1 MGLTSR
7 LIGFLLSSS
16 KQSANT
22 SVVYRTVVPLVAGL
36 PAEAGEHANKLLAHH
51 LSSSRIEADADGVP
65 FANPSRGLN
74 FASFAAL
81 FPSTERSFE
90 ACLFRLGRALFD
102 PIDLRLA
109 DPVEVDIRNRVYALR
124 RKAALSSWLQTAV
137 TASVD
142 ADLRERPGAEWASII
157 FALLSGNQVEKACE
171 IALES
176 GNLKLATLIS
186 QYPGDDV
193 YRDDLRT
200 QLSEWR
206 KSGVDAHINE
216 GTRRIYAILGGIV
229 DTLEGSGGT
238 GLTHCPNI
246 SISRGLNW
254 KRAFGLHVWFGEP
267 MESSVADAFQA
278 YEQHWRGAPGS
289 VAPPLPWYTEDS
301 NDNATLTPWVRTT
314 FAEPPDALYSLIRLF
329 ADPACSLSVA
339 LAPISFSASPVDY
352 RLAWHLYIILSRCLR
367 VRDFADRG
375 NVGINMGE
383 DMDISEASEDAE
395 PPVEGHSPSADLL
408 ANSYAL
414 QLEQQGLIQE
424 AAFVLLHIEGSA
436 GYVAHLVILVFD

>member
-1 MGLTSR
+1 M
-7 LIGFLLSSS
+7 
-16 KQSANT
+16 
-22 SVVYRTVVPLVAGL
+22 
-36 PAEAGEHANKLLAHH
+36 
-51 LSSSRIEADADGVP
+51 P
-65 FANPSRGLN
+65 FANPSRRLN

-81 FPSTERSFE
+81 FPTTDRSFE

-124 RKAALSSWLQTAV
+124 RKAALSSWLKIAV

-142 ADLRERPGAEWASII
+142 ADLRERPGTDWAATI

-171 IALES
+171 IAMES
-176 GNLKLATLIS
+176 GNVKLATLIA

-206 KSGVDAHINE
+206 TSGVDAHIHE
-216 GTRRIYAILGGIV
+216 GTRRIYALLSGIV
-229 DTLEGSGGT
+229 DTLAGSGGA
-238 GLTHCPNI
+238 GLVQCPNI

-254 KRAFGLHVWFGEP
+254 KRAFGLHLWFGEP
-267 MESSVADAFQA
+267 LESTVADAFQA
-278 YEQHWRGAPGS
+278 YEQHWKGAPGS
-289 VAPPLPWYTEDS
+289 VAPPLPWYIEDS
-301 NDNATLTPWVRTT
+301 EGNAAIGPWAKATS
-314 FAEPPDALYSLIRLF
+314 AEPPDALYSLIRLF
-329 ADPACSLSVA
+329 ADPTCSLSAV
-339 LAPISFSASPVDY
+339 LAPMSFSASPADY

-375 NVGINMGE
+375 NAGITLGE
-383 DMDISEASEDAE
+383 DLSEAGEDGE

-436 GYVAHLVILVFD
+436 GYVSHLAISPPFCSRPQIICQTRQSDQGAPRPVRRPAR